1 MTPESYPV
9 SRSDGCFADTIVVTP
24 VESCMSPEK
33 KRALLKDWPLLLSYG
48 SLIAVLTF
56 ASGSFTDLTSG
67 TQVGLLFAWLFVVIL
82 LAAFSVVHHAE
93 CLAQKLGEPYGTLI
107 LTLSVIG
114 LEVLMIVTVMITKN
128 ENPAMARDTM
138 FGVLMIVLNALLGLS
153 IVVGSIRHK
162 IQEFNFNSSESFLGG
177 IIALV
182 GLGLVLPAFI
192 PAAGAWLFE
201 IYLIVGCLVFYGFFL
216 WVQTKQHSEFFEYR
230 NPDGTSDDH
239 GHPESPFGIG
249 YHVVLLILTLVPLV
263 VLAKQLSVVLD
274 VGLETMGAPEALVGL
289 VVAILILA
297 PEGLAAVAAAR
308 YNNLQR
314 ALNICL
320 GSGLATIGLTIPTV
334 LVIGLLI
341 GQDIT
346 LGLEPI
352 EVVLITITLLVLM
365 VSTTKGKANVFK
377 GIVHLLLFASYCV
390 FIFI

>member
-1 MTPESYPV
+1 
-9 SRSDGCFADTIVVTP
+9 
-24 VESCMSPEK
+24 MSPEK

-48 SLIAVLTF
+48 SLLAVLTV
-56 ASGSFTDLTSG
+56 ASGSFTDLTSA

-93 CLAQKLGEPYGTLI
+93 CLAIKLGEPYGTLI

-153 IVVGSIRHK
+153 IVAGSMRHK

-201 IYLIVGCLVFYGFFL
+201 IYLIVGCLLFYALFL
-216 WVQTKQHSEFFEYR
+216 WVQTKQHSGFFEYR
-230 NPDGTSDDH
+230 NPDGTADDH
-239 GHPESPFGIG
+239 DHPDSPFGIG
-249 YHVVLLILTLVPLV
+249 YHVVLLILTLIPLV

-274 VGLETMGAPEALVGL
+274 VGLETLGAPEALVGL

-308 YNNLQR
+308 HNNLQR

-334 LVIGLLI
+334 LVIGMLI

-377 GIVHLLLFASYCV
+377 GIVHLMLFASYCV
-390 FIFI
+390 FIFV

>member
-1 MTPESYPV
+1 
-9 SRSDGCFADTIVVTP
+9 
-24 VESCMSPEK
+24 MSPEK

-48 SLIAVLTF
+48 SLLAVLTV
-56 ASGSFTDLTSG
+56 ASGSFADLTSG

-138 FGVLMIVLNALLGLS
+138 FGVLMIVLNALFGLS
-153 IVVGSIRHK
+153 IVVGSMRHK

-201 IYLIVGCLVFYGFFL
+201 IYLIVGCLLFYGLFL
-216 WVQTKQHSEFFEYR
+216 WVQTKQHSGFFEYR
-230 NPDGTSDDH
+230 NPDGTADDH

-249 YHVVLLILTLVPLV
+249 YHVALLIFTLIPLV

-274 VGLETMGAPEALVGL
+274 VGLETLGAPEALVGL

-320 GSGLATIGLTIPTV
+320 GSGLATIGLTIPVV
-334 LVIGLLI
+334 LLIGKLI

-352 EVVLITITLLVLM
+352 EVVLITTTLLVLM
-365 VSTTKGKANVFK
+365 VSTTKGKTNVFK